1 MTSEPRPQRA
11 AAEVRAFRR
20 GVLVALASALL
31 ALPGATPAN
40 RGSDP
45 LRGELE
51 RWAAFAHDTTGS
63 DPFSRQVK
71 PGAAPV
77 LDLALAQLRNGRRWY
92 ALHRLAAVYANLGA
106 AERMSSRRGADLG
119 EPAFEREHA
128 RLAREL
134 APDFLPPTGATFAA
148 VTPSAVRAVAE
159 ASYLQMRPYF
169 DSSLDYGR
177 STQPEFGLFY
187 MSASLAQRDFAA
199 FCRRLSAPTSRRA
212 PALRSIRP
220 EIDRLQSEMIA
231 EYRPPLSVERHSEF
245 IAASSALKEAR
256 ALDQLGLRHGALL
269 RYLQAVA
276 RNAPLRARP
285 ATLPPDSIAA
295 ALARYAARFAAGGVD
310 HGIGELFVELGQVE
324 AELAPG
330 TSPALASAI
339 VAEVLPDYLAALAP
353 APSTPRPVPAAVTV
367 TLVRWP
373 FT

>member
-1 MTSEPRPQRA
+1 
-11 AAEVRAFRR
+11 
-20 GVLVALASALL
+20 VLVVLAAALL
-31 ALPGATPAN
+31 ALPGATPAS
-40 RGSDP
+40 RDGDP
-45 LRGELE
+45 LRSELE
-51 RWAAFAHDTTGS
+51 RWAAFAHDTSAT
-63 DPFSRQVK
+63 DAFSRQVK
-71 PGAAPV
+71 PGAVPV
-77 LDLALAQLRNGRRWY
+77 LDLALAQLDHGRRWY

-106 AERMSSRRGADLG
+106 AERMASRTKADLG

-128 RLAREL
+128 RLSREL
-134 APDFLPPTGATFAA
+134 APDFMPPTGATFAA
-148 VTPSAVRAVAE
+148 VTPGVVRAVAE

-187 MSASLAQRDFAA
+187 MSAALAQRDFAA
-199 FCRRLSAPTSRRA
+199 FCRTLSAPASRRA
-212 PALRSIRP
+212 PVLRSIRP

-256 ALDQLGLRHGALL
+256 ALDALGLHHGALL

-276 RNAPLRARP
+276 RNAPLRAKP
-285 ATLPPDSIAA
+285 AVPPPDSITA
-295 ALARYAARFAAGGVD
+295 ALARFAERFASGDID
-310 HGIGELFVELGQVE
+310 HSIGELFVQLGQVD
-324 AELAPG
+324 AESAPG

-339 VAEVLPDYLAALAP
+339 VSEVLPDYLAALAP
-353 APSTPRPVPAAVTV
+353 APRAPRPATAAVTV